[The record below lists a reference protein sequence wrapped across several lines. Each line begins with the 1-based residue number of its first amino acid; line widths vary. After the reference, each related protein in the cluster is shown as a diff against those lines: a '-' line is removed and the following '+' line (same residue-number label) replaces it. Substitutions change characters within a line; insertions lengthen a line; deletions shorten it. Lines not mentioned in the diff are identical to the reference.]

1 MKHQKVI
8 GSIDLIL
15 FTPEIFTD
23 ERGYFLE
30 KFNKFIFH
38 QATGSELN
46 LFQQNESFS
55 SKGTIRGLHYQ
66 LNNTQ
71 GKLVSVIEGSIL
83 DVVVDVRERSETFG
97 QHFIIP
103 LNEKEKQLLWIPKGY
118 AHGFS
123 VLSDEVIFSYL
134 VDNAYDKD
142 SEQTIMWSDPVL
154 GINWGLEDPIVSKK
168 DSEGKLFNDARYL

>member
-1 MKHQKVI
+1 M
-8 GSIDLIL
+8 L
-15 FTPEIFTD
+15 F
-23 ERGYFLE
+23 
-30 KFNKFIFH
+30 
-38 QATGSELN
+38 
-46 LFQQNESFS
+46 LFF
-55 SKGTIRGLHYQ
+55 
-66 LNNTQ
+66 
-71 GKLVSVIEGSIL
+71 IL